1 MVGKQ
6 KEGAGRGRWRV
17 SSEEVL
23 LRREI
28 QGRQQKGGWGL
39 SGQEIIS

>member
-28 QGRQQKGGWGL
+28 QGRQREGGL
-39 SGQEIIS
+39 SLVKRS